1 MPIQTKSGRA
11 QSHGQQPPIRT
22 NSNPKK
28 EKTKTKDAYQ
38 LIQEQ

>member
-11 QSHGQQPPIRT
+11 QSHGQQPAVIRT

-28 EKTKTKDAYQ
+28 DKPKAKDAYQ
-38 LIQEQ
+38 MI